1 MSGLSSSVEYI
12 CQVDFGLVASAR
24 SILGLNV
31 GARPFSRMNDGVESA
46 SASLASVRLKCWCW
60 VDSRLCYW
68 CWVNSRLWLL
78 VPIRFRAL
86 IVGVGLVPGFD
97 LVLGQFQALTVGVR
111 SVLGLVVGVGS
122 IPGFKDRMLMLDRLV
137 VETEMIVSCARR

>member
-1 MSGLSSSVEYI
+1 MACV
-12 CQVDFGLVASAR
+12 C
-24 SILGLNV
+24 LG
-31 GARPFSRMNDGVESA
+31 
-46 SASLASVRLKCWCW
+46 W
-60 VDSRLCYW
+60 
-68 CWVNSRLWLL
+68 
-78 VPIRFRAL
+78 AL